1 MTFKET
7 VGSPRRR
14 QMMSGR
20 ETETNLENEP
30 THRARPPMPANAEAA
45 YDRLTGYAFAR
56 RYARGKV
63 VADVGWEEVGYGSSV
78 LAESAESVDGL
89 IGSPEAVA
97 LASAAY
103 PALNVSYKR
112 VDLPNLPFP
121 EGHFDVV
128 VALGVIENLER
139 PEGLAREA
147 RRVLKRGGV
156 LVVSVPDKLARADE
170 RRGMYVPE
178 FREMLGRHFE
188 RAHVYRQGAVAGG
201 FVFPDASQQAETIV
215 EMARSSLARPRFGML
230 QPPVTRSVVAVCG
243 DAETLMHEE
252 QPYLLL
258 DRDRRVLDEREELAE
273 HVDLLQAELRQM
285 QVTEVQAFRDTIDL
299 RKRLAAEMGRYIFHL
314 RNIAVGVRRRFYR
327 ELVAY
332 KDRRPD

>member
-1 MTFKET
+1 
-7 VGSPRRR
+7 
-14 QMMSGR
+14 
-20 ETETNLENEP
+20 
-30 THRARPPMPANAEAA
+30 
-45 YDRLTGYAFAR
+45 
-56 RYARGKV
+56 
-63 VADVGWEEVGYGSSV
+63 
-78 LAESAESVDGL
+78 
-89 IGSPEAVA
+89 
-97 LASAAY
+97 
-103 PALNVSYKR
+103 
-112 VDLPNLPFP
+112 
-121 EGHFDVV
+121 
-128 VALGVIENLER
+128 
-139 PEGLAREA
+139 
-147 RRVLKRGGV
+147 
-156 LVVSVPDKLARADE
+156 
-170 RRGMYVPE
+170 
-178 FREMLGRHFE
+178 
-188 RAHVYRQGAVAGG
+188 VAGG

-215 EMARSSLARPRFGML
+215 EMARSSLARPLFGVL

-273 HVDLLQAELRQM
+273 HVDLLQAEIRQM